1 MIKIFSIKGVFNYM
15 IIAGIISYI
24 VTFAIG
30 EYLHVEKEMLSVIF
44 AVMVG
49 IAFCRYCLMKVRFN
63 RLIHYLLYPAY
74 LGTTGYASYAVRYFL
89 G

>member
-1 MIKIFSIKGVFNYM
+1 M

-30 EYLHVEKEMLSVIF
+30 EYFHVEKEALSIIF

-74 LGTTGYASYAVRYFL
+74 LGTTGYASYAIRYFL